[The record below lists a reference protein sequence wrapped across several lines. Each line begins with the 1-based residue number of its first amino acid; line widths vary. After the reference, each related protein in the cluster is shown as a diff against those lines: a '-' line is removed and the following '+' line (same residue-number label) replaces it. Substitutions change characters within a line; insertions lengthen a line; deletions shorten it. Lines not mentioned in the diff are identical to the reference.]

1 MEYSIEV
8 GCYRD
13 NVFCVGSTL
22 YIEAVNDEEII
33 LNATERINCLLK
45 GYRGYSYIDLKI
57 TNENGGKIV
66 RNEIFN

>member
-1 MEYSIEV
+1 MKYKV
-8 GCYRD
+8 RTRCYRD